1 MKLRCTA
8 MKNQL
13 AISPNKQEVF
23 NAFIRDLVR
32 KYKLTNEVNGFGDR
46 DYFYN
51 NVLMFTIYDDG
62 ETGEVTGLDEPIS
75 TIDEFIENL
84 KIVFSN
90 VK

>member
-1 MKLRCTA
+1 

-13 AISPNKQEVF
+13 VISQNKQVIF
-23 NAFIRDLVR
+23 KNFIKDLEK
-32 KYKLTNEVNGFGDR
+32 KYNLICEETGLGDR
-46 DYFYN
+46 NYYYN

-62 ETGEVTGLDEPIS
+62 ETGEIVGYDEPIS
-75 TIDEFIENL
+75 RTDEFIENL

>member
-1 MKLRCTA
+1 

-13 AISPNKQEVF
+13 AILQNKQDMF
-23 NAFIRDLVR
+23 KNFIKDLEK
-32 KYKLTNEVNGFGDR
+32 KYNLICEETGLGDR
-46 DYFYN
+46 NYYYN

-62 ETGEVTGLDEPIS
+62 ETGEIVGYDEPIS
-75 TIDEFIENL
+75 RTDEFIENL

>member
-1 MKLRCTA
+1 

-13 AISPNKQEVF
+13 AILQNKQVIF
-23 NAFIRDLVR
+23 KNFIKDLEK
-32 KYKLTNEVNGFGDR
+32 KYNLICEETGLGDR
-46 DYFYN
+46 NYYYN

-62 ETGEVTGLDEPIS
+62 ETGEIVGYDEPIS
-75 TIDEFIENL
+75 RTDEFIENL

>member
-1 MKLRCTA
+1 

-13 AISPNKQEVF
+13 AILQSKQDTF
-23 NAFIRDLVR
+23 KNFINDLVR
-32 KYKLTNEVNGFGDR
+32 KYKLTYEDTGLGDR
-46 DYFYN
+46 NYYYN

-62 ETGEVTGLDEPIS
+62 ETGEIVGYDEPIS
-75 TIDEFIENL
+75 TTEEFIENL

>member
-1 MKLRCTA
+1 

-13 AISPNKQEVF
+13 AISQNKQIVF
-23 NAFIRDLVR
+23 KNFIKDLVK
-32 KYKLTNEVNGFGDR
+32 KYNLICEETGLGDR
-46 DYFYN
+46 NYYYN

-62 ETGEVTGLDEPIS
+62 ETGEIVGYDEPIS
-75 TIDEFIENL
+75 RTDEFIENL

>member
-1 MKLRCTA
+1 

-13 AISPNKQEVF
+13 AILQNKQIVF
-23 NAFIRDLVR
+23 KNFIKDLEK
-32 KYKLTNEVNGFGDR
+32 KYNLICEETGLGDR
-46 DYFYN
+46 NYYYN

-62 ETGEVTGLDEPIS
+62 ETGEIVGYDEPIS
-75 TIDEFIENL
+75 RTDEFIENL

>member
-1 MKLRCTA
+1 

-13 AISPNKQEVF
+13 AILQNKQDMF
-23 NAFIRDLVR
+23 KNFIKDLVK
-32 KYKLTNEVNGFGDR
+32 KYNLSCEETGLGDR
-46 DYFYN
+46 NYYYN

-62 ETGEVTGLDEPIS
+62 ETGEIVGYDEPIS
-75 TIDEFIENL
+75 RTDEFIENL